1 MLKPAPQQRWPVLIV
16 GAGPVGMLL
25 ALLLAG
31 RKIHSLL
38 IEKRPGSL
46 EWSKAI
52 GITPPSLAI
61 LAKAGIDRT
70 FITHG
75 VKVTEAVV
83 HDGCGIAGEVRFDR
97 LASAYPFIL
106 TLPQSKTLEIL
117 AHALEASPYVEVR
130 RSVELVTVSQT
141 GGAVEVGLQATGG
154 GDEKT
159 IQAEWLIGCD
169 GSKSTVRNLLSIGSS
184 RKAYP
189 TRFVMA
195 DFGEN
200 TRWDRQAHLFFTR
213 QGSLESFPLSA
224 GKRRWVAS
232 ITKTAEGRTLEQFLV
247 DQTALISGVQLK
259 DPRDSPLFEFQ
270 PERLDVSRLYCGRVI
285 LAGDAAHV
293 MSPIGWQ
300 RPCPACW
307 RMIGWRQG
315 WIAMTRSAGAR
326 RGPPRAGQRPGCG
339 WERERVRQPRSSAPR
354 PFADSSSAHPC
365 SNACRRTS
373 PCSRFPMAAK
383 VNHDQLPSQIEPLHP
398 PARRETPVQPGALRR
413 DRTRVWPDERR
424 PLPGAGSTLEASAGG
439 GAPGTRCARLPRSR
453 QR

>member
-159 IQAEWLIGCD
+159 IQAEWLIA
-169 GSKSTVRNLLSIGSS
+169 KPIPPALSWPTSARTPAGIGRPICSS
-184 RKAYP
+184 P
-189 TRFVMA
+189 
-195 DFGEN
+195 
-200 TRWDRQAHLFFTR
+200 DRARSNHFRSPQA
-213 QGSLESFPLSA
+213 SA
-224 GKRRWVAS
+224 A
-232 ITKTAEGRTLEQFLV
+232 
-247 DQTALISGVQLK
+247 
-259 DPRDSPLFEFQ
+259 
-270 PERLDVSRLYCGRVI
+270 
-285 LAGDAAHV
+285 
-293 MSPIGWQ
+293 
-300 RPCPACW
+300 
-307 RMIGWRQG
+307 GWRQ
-315 WIAMTRSAGAR
+315 S
-326 RGPPRAGQRPGCG
+326 QRPPKAGR
-339 WERERVRQPRSSAPR
+339 WNSFSWIRPPSSA
-354 PFADSSSAHPC
+354 
-365 SNACRRTS
+365 AC
-373 PCSRFPMAAK
+373 
-383 VNHDQLPSQIEPLHP
+383 N
-398 PARRETPVQPGALRR
+398 
-413 DRTRVWPDERR
+413 
-424 PLPGAGSTLEASAGG
+424 
-439 GAPGTRCARLPRSR
+439 
-453 QR
+453 